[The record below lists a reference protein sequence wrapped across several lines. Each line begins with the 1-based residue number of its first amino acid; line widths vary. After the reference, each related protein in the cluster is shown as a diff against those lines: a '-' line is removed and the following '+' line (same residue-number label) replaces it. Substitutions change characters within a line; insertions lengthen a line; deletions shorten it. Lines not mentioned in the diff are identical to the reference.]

1 MFINLPYGIQ
11 YNVRKDAMRPYF
23 LKDKGGLDR
32 YTGMTVG
39 AKTKKN
45 KKLSEKFRMKQEIN
59 EKTFD
64 EVWDNLDS
72 PENNAVK

>member
-11 YNVRKDAMRPYF
+11 FNVRKEPMRPFF

-39 AKTKKN
+39 AKTNKN
-45 KKLSEKFRMKQEIN
+45 KKLSEKFKMK
-59 EKTFD
+59 
-64 EVWDNLDS
+64 
-72 PENNAVK
+72 